1 MLIRLNVFCVRV
13 SCENCYNIFETIKSL
28 GQIPNQSFMSGSCKT
43 VQIWSR
49 IYRTANNVSTRAW
62 PVSSWI
68 SQPNLFFVELGGFPL
83 LLYCILPVKKPTAR
97 EQCALRS
104 PGSRWQLGCISAA
117 LVHNK
122 LSVWLIQYCTYITHH
137 KYNNRSHLVIFLHMA
152 DQLQSTKW

>member
-1 MLIRLNVFCVRV
+1 MVIRLNDFCVRV

-104 PGSRWQLGCISAA
+104 PGSAGSLGVFQLHYSAQQPA
-117 LVHNK
+117 
-122 LSVWLIQYCTYITHH
+122 SVANTVLYITHH
-137 KYNNRSHLVIFLHMA
+137 KYNNRSHLIIFLQMA
-152 DQLQSTKW
+152 DQSTT